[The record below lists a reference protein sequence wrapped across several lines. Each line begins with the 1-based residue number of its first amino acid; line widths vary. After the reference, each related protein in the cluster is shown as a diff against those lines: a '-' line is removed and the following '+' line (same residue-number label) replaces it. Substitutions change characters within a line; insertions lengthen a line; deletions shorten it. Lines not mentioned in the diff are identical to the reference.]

1 MACVFRKY
9 PTEPADLFG
18 KVGSEALSSESRHLI
33 RKDTLP
39 VLCSFKMVESDFFF
53 FFFYWGDDMGQ
64 LNPEQIRVFLL
75 VRRNTGF

>member
-33 RKDTLP
+33 LKDTLP

-53 FFFYWGDDMGQ
+53 FFF
-64 LNPEQIRVFLL
+64 F
-75 VRRNTGF
+75 TGGMTWDS